1 MWCSV
6 CAQRHSWEEGSSI
19 VNICERTAK
28 FRVPCSGKSHVPLGW
43 LLASAILS
51 TAAPLA
57 FLRAG
62 SAASATQLAAQTA
75 AATAPNSDPVYQQ
88 LRNITPGGKAITV
101 KDFVLKRDTGTFTFK
116 SGNFFFLT
124 PVQGKTTGAVF
135 IGTAIFSLE
144 PPSGAEKHSLQ
155 LLTKSSEMLEQF
167 NNAVFRFTDG
177 TEEDIEAKGSAAAG
191 TTMSQAGEML
201 ADIQKALRKHLQYNL
216 DARILQDVLSTEPG
230 DLFCAFIKGQKYSG
244 KEIFVMD
251 RHGVPADFIGEDVA
265 PEEVAFYTY
274 DDNKSGVWTA
284 FHYRDEYTQ
293 GTASGRQVNESY
305 RIVNQKLDVT
315 IEKGG
320 HLSGTTTTTVL
331 PLASGIRVVP
341 LRLFRKF
348 RVETV
353 KDENQQPL
361 SFIQEKK
368 DEDYQ
373 FSIIF
378 PKPLPPAK
386 RFSFTTRYS
395 GPDAVINL
403 GWGSFFPLARTSWYP
418 NSYMTGNYANYQITF
433 RIPKGLTMV
442 ATGSKIDEKNEGDY
456 AVSEWKTEAP
466 IPVAGFNFG
475 HFKKNDIQL
484 AEQNVTLETYANTDL
499 TLNTSNMMKKTLGE
513 EQLAIPLYTDYFG
526 PLPYKRLAVTEQM
539 ALYGQSFPTL
549 IFLPVISYLDKGVMR
564 AIGSNDPTFYHA
576 VGPHEISHQ
585 WWGNT
590 VGWVSYRDQ
599 WMSEGFAHF
608 SASLFLQTYFKDKSY
623 DQFWDWQRKILVE
636 KNMEGYR
643 PIDVGPVTL
652 GYRLGTSRAGF
663 NIPFHLIYP
672 KGAYILNMIR
682 MMMWDNDTQDGA
694 FKKLMHDFVEN
705 FTNHPATTEDFKL
718 AVEVHMSP
726 SMNLTGDGKMDWFF
740 DEYVYGTALPNEKFS
755 YTFSN
760 GPDGSVALNF
770 KMEQSGVD
778 EHFHMPIP
786 IYLELSDGG
795 IARVGSVPLT
805 GNTTFENQIA
815 LRGLKT
821 RPKRAMINYY
831 HDVLCNQN

>member
-1 MWCSV
+1 MIISDGTPKFRFLPTRVPRRPLRWILAAAILCIT
-6 CAQRHSWEEGSSI
+6 ALPAFFRYGSS
-19 VNICERTAK
+19 
-28 FRVPCSGKSHVPLGW
+28 
-43 LLASAILS
+43 ASDAQ
-51 TAAPLA
+51 A
-57 FLRAG
+57 
-62 SAASATQLAAQTA
+62 AAQTA
-75 AATAPNSDPVYQQ
+75 AVSAPNSDPVYQQ
-88 LRNITPGGKAITV
+88 LRNITPGGKTLAV
-101 KDFVLKRDTGTFTFK
+101 KDFVLKRDAGTFTFK

-135 IGTAIFSLE
+135 IGNATFSLE
-144 PPSGAEKHSLQ
+144 PPFEAEKHSLQ
-155 LLTKSSEMLEQF
+155 LLTKSSEMVEQF
-167 NNAVFRFTDG
+167 NTAVFRFTDG
-177 TEEDIEAKGSAAAG
+177 TEEDIEAKGTAPPE
-191 TTMSQAGEML
+191 TTMSQAGEL
-201 ADIQKALRKHLQYNL
+201 LTDIQKILRKHLQYNL

-230 DLFCAFIKGQKYSG
+230 DFFCACIKGQKYSG

-251 RHGVPADFIGEDVA
+251 RHGVPADFIGQDVA

-284 FHYRDEYTQ
+284 FHYHDEYAQ

-305 RIVNQKLDVT
+305 RIVNQKLDIT
-315 IEKGG
+315 IEKSG
-320 HLSGTTTTTVL
+320 HLTGITITTIL
-331 PLASGIRVVP
+331 PLAAGIRVVP
-341 LRLFRKF
+341 LRLFHKL

-353 KDENQQPL
+353 QDENQQPL

-373 FSIIF
+373 FSIIL
-378 PKPLPPAK
+378 PKPLAPGR
-386 RFSFTTRYS
+386 RFSFTIHYG

-442 ATGSKIDEKNEGDY
+442 ATGSKIDERNEGDY
-456 AVSEWKTEAP
+456 AMSEWKTEVP

-475 HFKKNDIQL
+475 QFKKNDIQL
-484 AEQNVTLETYANTDL
+484 AEQKVMLETYANTDL

-513 EQLAIPLYTDYFG
+513 QQLAIPLYTDYFG
-526 PLPYKRLAVTEQM
+526 PLPYKRLAVTEQS
-539 ALYGQSFPTL
+539 ALYGQSFASL
-549 IFLPVISYLDKGVMR
+549 IFLPIISYMDKGVMR

-590 VGWVSYRDQ
+590 VGWISYRDQ

-608 SASLFLQTYFKDKSY
+608 SASLFLQTFFKDKSY
-623 DQFWDWQRKILVE
+623 DQFWDWQRKVLVE

-643 PIDVGPVTL
+643 PIDVGPLTL

-672 KGAYILNMIR
+672 KGAFILNMIR
-682 MMMWDNDTQDGA
+682 MMMWNDDTQDAA
-694 FKKLMHDFVEN
+694 FKKLMRDFVQ
-705 FTNHPATTEDFKL
+705 FYTDRPATTEDFKMAL
-718 AVEVHMSP
+718 EQHMTP

-740 DEYVYGTALPNEKFS
+740 DEYVYGTALPTEKFG
-755 YTFSN
+755 YVFGN
-760 GPDGSVALNF
+760 EADGSATLKF
-770 KMEQSGVD
+770 KLEQSGVD
-778 EHFHMPIP
+778 QKFHMPIP
-786 IYLELSDGG
+786 IYIELADGG
-795 IARVGSVPLT
+795 IARVGIVPLT
-805 GNTTFENQIA
+805 GNTSFENSIV

-821 RPKRAMINYY
+821 KPKRAMINYY